1 MTEMQIYVTFRS
13 VSEDDGSLPKYSRA
27 PPECQLVQGGFP
39 NFFDSIQFQN
49 LTWLTIHNVS
59 FPANYSLPT
68 VIRLCIYF

>member
-1 MTEMQIYVTFRS
+1 MLHLDPFPRMMEACPHIQELHLNVNLS
-13 VSEDDGSLPKYSRA
+13 KEDS
-27 PPECQLVQGGFP
+27 P